1 MTGPIA
7 LKELTVVLE
16 PGYGTVAYLSGL
28 SKVAERGTNRAEMD
42 PPQDPRQWSYGMGR
56 AAALEGLFG
65 AAFEDILVDTEKRRL
80 KPSFSALQSFSI
92 RLWDPYE
99 GEEHAWWL
107 DETVKHLP
115 TLQAMGLLRVQV
127 SHDCE
132 YLLCGAHALVAL
144 GAGPG

>member
-1 MTGPIA
+1 MNRSIA
-7 LKELTVVLE
+7 LKDITVVLE

-28 SKVAERGTNRAEMD
+28 SKHKEMD
-42 PPQDPRQWSYGMGR
+42 PPQDLRQWSYGMGR
-56 AAALEGLFG
+56 ATALEGLFG

-80 KPSFSALQSFSI
+80 KPSFSALRSFSI
-92 RLWDPYE
+92 RLWDPHE

-107 DETVKHLP
+107 DETVKHLS
-115 TLQAMGLLRVQV
+115 TLHAMGLLRVQV

-132 YLLCGAHALVAL
+132 YLLCGAQALAAL

>member
-1 MTGPIA
+1 MDRQIA
-7 LKELTVVLE
+7 LENIAVVLE

-28 SKVAERGTNRAEMD
+28 SKHKEMD

-99 GEEHAWWL
+99 GEEHAWWR

-132 YLLCGAHALVAL
+132 YLLCGAHALATL